1 MISKRLNEL
10 IRPLILVQ
18 RIIWF
23 IITLSIVFFIS
34 FIYFTVG
41 GTITAGSGI
50 GIRMEIFVYLLS
62 GACAAGS
69 IFYYRYSISDNKLK
83 QFISRDLDVVYLAKD
98 TRTKKVDEDI
108 LEKLNSL
115 PEIDAKIYSLMF
127 EYQKNITV
135 SLISCELVI
144 IFGSALSFT
153 SENFFRIVPFAIVS
167 IILCVWMFPRPQSLI
182 RRVHNL

>member
-1 MISKRLNEL
+1 MISERLNEL

-18 RIIWF
+18 RIIWL
-23 IITLSIVFFIS
+23 IIALSIIFYIS
-34 FIYFTVG
+34 FLYFTLG
-41 GTITAGSGI
+41 GNISSGSDI

-83 QFISRDLDVVYLAKD
+83 QFMSRDLDVVFLAKD

-127 EYQKNITV
+127 EYQKNTTV
-135 SLISCELVI
+135 SLNLCELVI
-144 IFGSALSFT
+144 IFGSSLSFI
-153 SENFFRIVPFAIVS
+153 SNDFSKILSFGIVS

-182 RRVHNL
+182 RRVRNL